1 MRTTKLIPLAAA
13 LMAGLLL
20 AGCSAEAEPTGAS
33 GGDAPTT
40 ANVDKAALDT
50 GDYPTTPAPPY
61 GYADPASAGSIEGQ
75 RLSEFTTLPY
85 EIDADLTDVKMPTG
99 PLKDGGAVSMLISG
113 NASQVTLDNGMMTGF
128 STVASTPGRDNSRS
142 VLHAVLRFG
151 DNAAATAAA
160 EGIYQGLL
168 TEDSGM
174 GLPVPENIDVLPNT
188 KVTVHDIPDLKKVDV
203 NALTVHGDYII
214 YTWASA
220 PTDQKDWTAKSVA
233 KALQL
238 QEPLLD
244 KFPATPKDKTKE
256 LKIDQNDL
264 LIYAVPNKEGDA
276 RQTSQMAVYGPRG
289 MAHRSTNPQLTY
301 EVLTG
306 AGVEHAASYNTSV
319 YRAASADDAI
329 TVLDAFVDDLTAA
342 GFAAAPAPAGLPDA
356 KCLAKDTTSGEE
368 NYCYVVNGRYMGE
381 AGGLDKKDVDQQIA
395 AQYLI
400 LEQADQDAE

>member
-1 MRTTKLIPLAAA
+1 
-13 LMAGLLL
+13 
-20 AGCSAEAEPTGAS
+20 
-33 GGDAPTT
+33 
-40 ANVDKAALDT
+40 
-50 GDYPTTPAPPY
+50 
-61 GYADPASAGSIEGQ
+61 
-75 RLSEFTTLPY
+75 
-85 EIDADLTDVKMPTG
+85 
-99 PLKDGGAVSMLISG
+99 
-113 NASQVTLDNGMMTGF
+113 
-128 STVASTPGRDNSRS
+128 
-142 VLHAVLRFG
+142 
-151 DNAAATAAA
+151 
-160 EGIYQGLL
+160 
-168 TEDSGM
+168 M

-342 GFAAAPAPAGLPDA
+342 ASPPHRRPQDCRTPSAWPRTPPRVRRTTATWSTAATWA
-356 KCLAKDTTSGEE
+356 KRVDSTRRTSTS
-368 NYCYVVNGRYMGE
+368 RSRRST
-381 AGGLDKKDVDQQIA
+381 
-395 AQYLI
+395 
-400 LEQADQDAE
+400 